1 MTIRQLREMVVKLQL
16 PDESEVV
23 IHNSSDNRDHGV
35 SDCYRAPFV
44 SRYFGGGPDG
54 LSSTELECLVLAI
67 D

>member
-23 IHNSSDNRDHGV
+23 IYNSSDNRDHGV
-35 SDCYRAPFV
+35 RDCYRATFCF
-44 SRYFGGGPDG
+44 RYFGGGPSR